1 VCNNSAAISNSVA
14 EHAISLMLMV
24 YKRLEQGIRGVKD
37 GTWQGPAKSGPYGTL
52 YELSERTVGIVG
64 LGHIGSKVAKRLM
77 GFETETLYYD
87 IKEFSQKYERSLKV
101 KRVSFDELLERSHI
115 VTVHVPLNSQTRKM
129 FSDREFKAMRN
140 DAIFINTCRGPVQD
154 ESALIRA
161 LQTRQIAGAG
171 IDVFEQEPTPLDNQL
186 LHMDNV
192 VVTPHLAGSTQE
204 RVDRAIVFSFENA
217 RRVINGQKPLSAV
230 QIQD

>member
-1 VCNNSAAISNSVA
+1 
-14 EHAISLMLMV
+14 
-24 YKRLEQGIRGVKD
+24 
-37 GTWQGPAKSGPYGTL
+37 
-52 YELSERTVGIVG
+52 VGIVG